1 MGGEGVKLQHLY
13 ALKHLALLGGTRKS
27 VRISS
32 REFAVTLG
40 VSQQAASATLLELLK
55 LGLIKRD
62 ITSRK
67 QHVTLTDAGVAA
79 LAREHADLQRVFEPQ
94 KTVELEGAVSAGLGE
109 GAYYMSQEGY
119 ARQFERHLGH
129 RPVPGTLN
137 VRMEGE
143 DLAKLQLLEA
153 AKGLDIAGFTD
164 KNRTFGGAKLFR
176 CELGGVEGA
185 VVIPLRT
192 HHRDVMEIIS
202 RKHLRRFLKLKD
214 GDFVQVKVF
223 I

>member
-1 MGGEGVKLQHLY
+1 MGGEGVKLQHLH

-27 VRISS
+27 VRTSS
-32 REFAVTLG
+32 REFAGTLG
-40 VSQQAASATLLELLK
+40 ASQQAASATLLELLK

-67 QHVTLTDAGVAA
+67 QHITLTEAGVAA
-79 LAREHADLQRVFEPQ
+79 LAREHADLRRVFEPQ
-94 KTVELEGAVSAGLGE
+94 KTLDLEGAVSAGLGE

-137 VRMEGE
+137 VRLDGE
-143 DLAKLQLLEA
+143 ELGKLQLLEA
-153 AKGLDIAGFTD
+153 AKGIEIAGFTD

-176 CELGGVEGA
+176 CELSGIDGA

-202 RKHLRRFLKLKD
+202 RKHLRRSLKLKD
-214 GDFVQVKVF
+214 GDLVQVKVVV
-223 I
+223 